1 MAKIQVFF
9 DGQLQ
14 GECLLDDKLEVKVG
28 RASSNDIVIDN
39 AAVSRLHCTLEEV
52 NKRWLVMDANSSNGI
67 FVNGEKVTQH
77 ILKHQDR
84 VVIGKHTLLFD
95 QYGADS
101 SEEPIEEKNTEADVP
116 DSTVFLGRD
125 ALAKMMHRSRQQQAM
140 ALALTGAN
148 RRVVPLEKA
157 AISIGKG
164 KQCDLRIGGLFVKQ
178 EQALVINTERGHK
191 IIHQGGWRAM
201 LVNGEK
207 RKEALLRAGDVI
219 VIAGNK
225 ISYGSL

>member
-14 GECLLDDKLEVKVG
+14 SECLLDDKFEVKVG
-28 RASSNDIVIDN
+28 RAAGNDIVIDN
-39 AAVSRLHCTLEEV
+39 AAVSRLHCVLRESGR
-52 NKRWLVMDANSSNGI
+52 RWTVTDANSSNGI
-67 FVNGEKVTQH
+67 FVNGEKVKQH
-77 ILKHQDR
+77 LLKHQDR

-101 SEEPIEEKNTEADVP
+101 TEEPKDEELSGGTQEH
-116 DSTVFLGRD
+116 TVFLGRE
-125 ALAKMMHRSRQQQAM
+125 ALAKMMQRSRSGQAM
-140 ALALTGAN
+140 ALALTGAH
-148 RRVVPLEKA
+148 RRVTPLDKNGVT
-157 AISIGKG
+157 IGKG
-164 KQCDLRIGGLFVKQ
+164 KNCDLRIGGWLVKK
-178 EQALVINTERGHK
+178 EQALVVATEHGHK

-201 LVNGEK
+201 YVNGEK
-207 RKEALLRAGDVI
+207 RQEALLRAGDTI